1 MVSSSDVRV
10 PAKISIDGD
19 DRLSPDYNP
28 AGLRD
33 TIVSIGDRYFNHGR
47 EGEDLEQE
55 LGDLWDEIF
64 YAARFIFVT
73 GPEAGHLVAL
83 ILEAREFGHLARSG
97 GQEGAIMP
105 NGQRLWTDLPYLVQE
120 LEGMWAMESYKFGI
134 TERANLAAFT
144 ARLCAAGVCP
154 EELSRCALWL
164 FKETLEMERPLYLRG
179 TFERNMRPCVA
190 DSLPACLAWLQFNK
204 FKLVKLSAIDY
215 NSTTH
220 DDEGESAFSTKP
232 GPLAASA
239 GIAQDGFSIKRWLFW
254 RRRFKELYSTGDS
267 EIMKLARACFEE
279 AVQAGRLIGLDI
291 PGEKQYLAQVF
302 QALDRELAARDFV
315 GSVEPSDIEIDMNWA
330 GTD

>member
-1 MVSSSDVRV
+1 MVSSSDVPV
-10 PAKISIDGD
+10 SAQISNDGD
-19 DRLSPDYNP
+19 DRLSTDYNP

-33 TIVSIGDRYFNHGR
+33 TIVSIGDRYLNHGR

-64 YAARFIFVT
+64 YVARFIYVT
-73 GPEAGHLVAL
+73 GPEAGHLVNL
-83 ILEAREFGHLARSG
+83 ILEAREFGHLARSRG
-97 GQEGAIMP
+97 REVAIMP

-134 TERANLAAFT
+134 MERANLAAFT
-144 ARLCAAGVCP
+144 ARLCAVGVCS

-164 FKETLEMERPLYLRG
+164 FKEILEVERPLHLRG
-179 TFERNMRPCVA
+179 TSERNMRPCVA
-190 DSLPACLAWLQFNK
+190 DSLPACLAWLQCNK
-204 FKLVKLSAIDY
+204 FKLVKLSSMDY
-215 NSTTH
+215 NPTTR
-220 DDEGESAFSTKP
+220 DAEGEPALSTKP
-232 GPLAASA
+232 GPLAVSA
-239 GIAQDGFSIKRWLFW
+239 GISQDCFSIKRWLFW
-254 RRRFKELYSTGDS
+254 RRRFKELYGTGDS

-291 PGEKQYLAQVF
+291 PGEKQYLARVF
-302 QALDRELAARDFV
+302 EVLDRELATRDFV